1 MTLNEYLLLAAVIL
15 VCSSIKS
22 SYGGKKSPCPESV
35 DTALIHITK
44 CPQNRKEVED
54 RSETFKCKNRK
65 QNCTTRNLYKYHC
78 VLNSKG
84 DGYIELCAPEVEI
97 IGRRCTEFTTGG
109 KFLQEHLESR
119 CATCPFKYNSSES
132 YKYEE
137 CYQLEFSRN
146 LSSIRTEKTTESS
159 TNKQMVI
166 VSQNDDRSLNDAVV
180 DTEDKHPNVRSDDE
194 ETINF
199 TLIITMAS
207 TISMV
212 AIVII
217 TVVYVFIL
225 RKKMCPSL
233 GRQQEDRRSD
243 VCKPET
249 ERFLTII
256 HIK

>member
-1 MTLNEYLLLAAVIL
+1 MTFNKNLLSATVIL
-15 VCSSIKS
+15 VCSSIRS

-35 DTALIHITK
+35 DVASIHITK
-44 CPQNRKEVED
+44 CPQNRKEMED
-54 RSETFKCKNRK
+54 RSDTFKCENRE
-65 QNCTTRNLYKYHC
+65 QNCTTRALYKYHC

-119 CATCPFKYNSSES
+119 CKTCPFKYLSSDS

-137 CYQLEFSRN
+137 CYHLEFTRN
-146 LSSIRTEKTTESS
+146 LSSTRKEKTTESS

-166 VSQNDDRSLNDAVV
+166 VTQNDGRSLNDAVE
-180 DTEDKHPNVRSDDE
+180 DTEDKHPNIRSDDE
-194 ETINF
+194 NTNYL
-199 TLIITMAS
+199 TLIITMTS

-217 TVVYVFIL
+217 TTVVYLFIF
-225 RKKMCPSL
+225 RKNMCFSL
-233 GRQQEDRRSD
+233 GRPHKDKGSD
-243 VCKPET
+243 VCECET
-249 ERFLTII
+249 ETFQTMPI
-256 HIK
+256 